1 VKVLRS
7 KPIRRG
13 IVALFVLL
21 LAFPGT
27 AGGQSGTLS
36 AVSPWVVTVFQTEGK
51 RVSLGTGFIDAN
63 GYVITAAHVILQ
75 SRLPVYLGRQGRMTP
90 DRLRRARVLRI
101 NRDAD
106 VAILDAGYDPVGLR
120 FRDFPAQ
127 AGDEVWTFGYEF
139 LNGVAILRMARASI
153 GQRWQ
158 DLFQI
163 DGAVQPGFSG
173 GPVTTRGGRVVGML
187 SFGSILNPN
196 LAYLVPAHVLR
207 EELAA
212 LPPRAPAVAPA
223 LTSARAPAVAMV
235 SDHTIVPGTRVGPIW
250 LGMSLTDAIRAMGRS
265 YDNTGRS
272 VAGTSTFYAW
282 NLDRGYYHSSLI
294 ELALRIP
301 PAIMVWIDDAGSTA
315 TQIDVTAARFVT
327 RGGNGVGNIVYAFVR
342 EFGPPT
348 FETRFEGGDLLW
360 RFGPAGLSIVFQER
374 DRLVHS

>member
-1 VKVLRS
+1 
-7 KPIRRG
+7 
-13 IVALFVLL
+13 
-21 LAFPGT
+21 
-27 AGGQSGTLS
+27 
-36 AVSPWVVTVFQTEGK
+36 
-51 RVSLGTGFIDAN
+51 
-63 GYVITAAHVILQ
+63 
-75 SRLPVYLGRQGRMTP
+75 MTP
-90 DRLRRARVLRI
+90 DRRRRARVLRI

-212 LPPRAPAVAPA
+212 LPPRAPATVVTPSP
-223 LTSARAPAVAMV
+223 TPAVAIV
-235 SDHTIVPGTRVGPIW
+235 SDHTVLPGDRVGPIW
-250 LGMSLTDAIRAMGRS
+250 LGMSLTDAIRAMGRPYDDTERLPGRTS
-265 YDNTGRS
+265 YVWDLDSRHYQGLAGRLP
-272 VAGTSTFYAW
+272 F
-282 NLDRGYYHSSLI
+282 
-294 ELALRIP
+294 
-301 PAIMVWIDDAGSTA
+301 IMAWIDDRELAISTIIVTA
-315 TQIDVTAARFVT
+315 TQFVT
-327 RGGNGVGNIVYAFVR
+327 RGGNGVGNTVYAFVR

-348 FETRFEGGDLLW
+348 SMRRLEGGTPHW
-360 RFGPAGLSIVFQER
+360 RFDHAGLSIVFQER
-374 DRLVHS
+374 DRLVYMVAVYPPRVPVR